1 MDETVRERILA
12 NIKTTLEGITVINGY
27 HSQFT
32 PETVQR
38 WSMHGNDSNGT
49 PFLVIVPGEQA
60 QEPLENSLSS
70 CDMRVLLQVFL
81 VHRENDT
88 TSTDTHLNRLEGD
101 IKKAIMVD
109 ETRGGNALSTQIEG
123 TGPFDVVPEQIVAG
137 LIVGLSIQ
145 YRYLVS
151 DPTVA
156 R

>member
-12 NIKTTLEGITVINGY
+12 NIKTTIEGITVINGY

-32 PETVQR
+32 PKTVQR
-38 WSMHGNDSNGT
+38 WSMYGNTSVDT
-49 PFLVIVPGEQA
+49 PFLIIVPGEQE
-60 QEPLENSLSS
+60 QSPLENSLSS
-70 CDMRVLLQVFL
+70 CDMRVLLQVFFI
-81 VHRENDT
+81 HNKKDT
-88 TSTDTHLNRLEGD
+88 VSTDTHLNRLEGD

-109 ETRGGNALSTQIEG
+109 ETRGGNAKSTQIVG
-123 TGPFDVVPEQIVAG
+123 TAPFDVVPEQVVAG